1 MDLLVGMSDE
11 ETEYVEGVD
20 FSDVTPILE
29 GLSYPIT
36 ADELIEEHG
45 DVEIDRTNADP
56 ISLRALFD
64 PMGDDTIK
72 SADGAR
78 ESILSLMPKDSE
90 GRQRY
95 SDRGLTID
103 DPTGYSERDDR
114 PLPGHDV
121 EDDQE

>member
-1 MDLLVGMSDE
+1 MSDD
-11 ETEYVEGVD
+11 ETEHVEGVD

-29 GLSYPIT
+29 ELSYPIT
-36 ADELIEEHG
+36 ADELVEAHG
-45 DVEIDRTNADP
+45 DVALDRTNADP
-56 ISLRALFD
+56 ITLRALFE
-64 PMGDDTIK
+64 PMGDDTIE
-72 SADGAR
+72 SEDGAR
-78 ESILSLMPKDSE
+78 HSILTLMPKDSE

-121 EDDQE
+121 GDDQG